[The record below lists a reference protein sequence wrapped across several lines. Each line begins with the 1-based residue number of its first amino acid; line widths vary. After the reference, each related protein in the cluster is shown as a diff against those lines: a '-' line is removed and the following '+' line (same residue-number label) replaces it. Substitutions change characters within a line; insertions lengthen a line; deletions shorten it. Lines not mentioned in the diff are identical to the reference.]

1 MTNIIKM
8 GKYRGKSI
16 EFVSK
21 DIDYTKWLISQVW
34 FKERYIDMYNE
45 LIELDRNREPIL
57 KDLDD
62 IVVYTDGAC
71 INNGIKGKVKLGGCG
86 VYFSE
91 RNTVEIDN
99 ISERLQEVNKIFN
112 IEDDVDTNNKAELL
126 AICLA
131 LKVCENKN
139 KKIIIYTDSEYSLK
153 AINEWYPIWVKK
165 GIKEKK
171 KNYKILDILQGYLDK
186 MEVEM
191 KYIRAH
197 TGLKDENSLG
207 NAKADKL
214 ANIGANK

>member
-8 GKYRGKSI
+8 GKYRGKTI
-16 EFVSK
+16 EYVSK

-45 LIELDRNREPIL
+45 LIELDRNRKPVL

-71 INNGIKGKVKLGGCG
+71 INNGIKGKKKLGGCG

-91 RNTVEIDN
+91 RNMVEINN
-99 ISERLQEVNKIFN
+99 ISERLQDVNKIFN
-112 IEDDVDTNNKAELL
+112 IEDEVDTNNKAELL

-153 AINEWYPIWVKK
+153 AIHEWYPIWV
-165 GIKEKK
+165 
-171 KNYKILDILQGYLDK
+171 
-186 MEVEM
+186 
-191 KYIRAH
+191 
-197 TGLKDENSLG
+197 
-207 NAKADKL
+207 
-214 ANIGANK
+214 